1 MKVTGARQARFL
13 SQPPHDLVGALLFG
27 PDRGLVKARA
37 AALIATLAPDIDP
50 AFGATQLTADDLQAD
65 PARLMDEM
73 SAMSLLGGTR
83 LVRLRL
89 DHERSGAALSK
100 IIKQIDAEPASVE
113 ARLVIEA
120 GDLSTRSAVRKA
132 AEAAKHIA
140 AVGCYPLG
148 ARDRRA
154 QVKQTLDDIG
164 IGITND
170 ALDLWVPL
178 IEGDH
183 ALAAGEIEKM
193 ALYKGYGDMPGATVT
208 PDDVRAVAAGAQGSA
223 IDPIIQDAMS
233 GRTDSLDA
241 RYRRAVEAKTSPVG
255 IHFALQRHLLRLCE
269 AAGRMERGDSALSAT
284 RALRPPVFRM
294 QEDGF
299 VATLNR
305 WAPGG
310 KGRALRSALSQCQT
324 VERQLKTTQ
333 APAEALT
340 ARLLFGLAAF
350 AARRRGH

>member
-1 MKVTGARQARFL
+1 MKVTGARQDRFL

-37 AALIATLAPDIDP
+37 SALMQTLAPDVDP
-50 AFGATQLTADDLQAD
+50 AFGATVLTSDDLIAD

-89 DHERSGAALSK
+89 DHERSGAAIAK
-100 IIKQIDAEPASVE
+100 ILKQIDSDPSRVE
-113 ARLVIEA
+113 AKLVIEA
-120 GDLSTRSAVRKA
+120 GDLSTRSATRKA

-140 AVGCYPLG
+140 ALGCYPLG
-148 ARDRRA
+148 ARARRD
-154 QVKQTLDDIG
+154 QVRDQLIQIDIG
-164 IGITND
+164 ITPD

-178 IEGDH
+178 LEGDH

-193 ALYKGYGDMPGATVT
+193 ALYKGYGQETDATVT
-208 PDDVRAVAAGAQGSA
+208 AQDVRILAAGAQASA

-233 GRTDSLDA
+233 GRIDSLDS
-241 RYRRAVEAKTSPVG
+241 RYRRAVEAKTSPVA
-255 IHFALQRHLLRLCE
+255 IHFALQRHILRLCE
-269 AAGRMERGDSALSAT
+269 AAGRMDSGDSALSAT
-284 RALRPPVFRM
+284 RSLRPPIFRM
-294 QEDGF
+294 QEDTF

-305 WAPGG
+305 WNGH
-310 KGRALRSALSQCQT
+310 ALRNALSQCQT
-324 VERQLKTTQ
+324 VERQLKSTG

-340 ARLLFGLAAF
+340 QRLLFGLAKF
-350 AARRRGH
+350 AARRRAA